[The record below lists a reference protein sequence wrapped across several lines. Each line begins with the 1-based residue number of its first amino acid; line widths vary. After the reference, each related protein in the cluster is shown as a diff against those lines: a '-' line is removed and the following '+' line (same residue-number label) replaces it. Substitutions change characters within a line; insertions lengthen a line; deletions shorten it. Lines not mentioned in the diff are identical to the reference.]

1 MFDLEPSITEWR
13 RQMLAAGL
21 KTGRRLDE
29 LESHLREEISALK
42 SAGASE
48 EVAFEQAVVRLGS
61 PQSVYTEF
69 NKIRVDHIWPVKIG
83 WALWLAATLLAAG
96 GLMRRLLLA
105 GRLDLVLGAHI
116 LSVIA
121 GYGGAMLLGSFG
133 ILYVVWGRSG
143 RLSSTRRQSLNRAVH
158 RFGPLTAGLV
168 IAALLLGMLWSRQNW
183 GRYWNWDPK
192 EIGGLCASAWLV
204 ALVVMQ
210 RYGRLSDR
218 AVMLLGIGGSTVV
231 SLAWFGGNLW
241 YNYQHN
247 HERLRAYGSET
258 AWLLAVLLG
267 IHLIFLVM
275 GMTPAREARES

>member
-48 EVAFEQAVVRLGS
+48 PVAFEQAVARLGS
-61 PQSVYTEF
+61 PHSVYTEF
-69 NKIRVDHIWPVKIG
+69 NKIRVGHIWPVKIG
-83 WALWLAATLLAAG
+83 WALWLAATLLLAG
-96 GLMRRLLLA
+96 GLMRGLLA
-105 GRLDLVLGAHI
+105 GRLNLLLGAHI
-116 LSVIA
+116 LSVTA
-121 GYGGAMLLGSFG
+121 GYGGAMLLGGFG

-143 RLSSTRRQSLNRAVH
+143 RLSPARRQSLNRAVH
-158 RFGPLTAGLV
+158 RFGPLAAGLV
-168 IAALLLGMLWSRQNW
+168 IAGLLLGMLWSRQNL
-183 GRYWNWDPK
+183 GRYWDWDPK

-210 RYGRLSDR
+210 RYGRLRDR

-231 SLAWFGGNLW
+231 NLAWFGGNLW
-241 YNYQHN
+241 DN
-247 HERLRAYGSET
+247 HRQLRAYGSET
-258 AWLLAVLLG
+258 GWLLAVLLG
-267 IHLIFLVM
+267 IHLVFLVM